1 VPGNC
6 RMGQVA
12 LAVAVGA
19 TGFWLSSSFLGKV
32 WANRIAAE
40 ETDPLIDPVEDYVT
54 AVRQL
59 VNNLGI
65 HTPNIADGP
74 FASILLAH
82 LSKVFALANSCLILL
97 RQQHPDEAF
106 GLARTI
112 VECAAN
118 LRYLTQSP
126 AEQTAR
132 ARLFVEYA
140 EKERRYWLEQIR
152 AHVEDSEIVQDA
164 EDFAEVSEVEKTGHK
179 PMSAL
184 GHWSGL
190 SNFVWKAMEMDHPLD
205 DPSSPLPLSLPLR
218 KKMYAEDYHS
228 PSNYVHCSE
237 RGLRNYY
244 PIAGQVYSVGSSFEE
259 YDKIAVTLLHLIVVH
274 LHESARYSLFGLGIS
289 PSASLYD
296 LVTPLF
302 ALFGGE
308 DIS

>member
-1 VPGNC
+1 
-6 RMGQVA
+6 MGQVA

-32 WANRIAAE
+32 WANRTATE
-40 ETDPLIDPVEDYVT
+40 ETDPLIDSVEDYVA

-59 VNNLGI
+59 VNDIGI
-65 HTPNIADGP
+65 HTPDVADGP

-82 LSKVFALANSCLILL
+82 LSKVFALADSCLILL

-118 LRYLTQSP
+118 LRYLTQNP

-132 ARLFVEYA
+132 AGLFVEYA

-152 AHVEDSEIVQDA
+152 VHVEDPEIVEDA
-164 EDFAEVSEVEKTGHK
+164 EDFAEVNEVEKAGHK
-179 PMSAL
+179 PLSAL

-190 SNFVWKAMEMDHPLD
+190 SDFVWKAMKMDHPLD
-205 DPSSPLPLSLPLR
+205 DASSPLPLPLPLR

-244 PIAGQVYSVGSSFEE
+244 PIPGQAYSVRSSSEE
-259 YDKIAVTLLHLIVVH
+259 YDVITVTLLHLIVVH
-274 LHESARYSLFGLGIS
+274 LHESVRYSLFGLGFS
-289 PSASLYD
+289 PSASLHD
-296 LVTPLF
+296 LF
-302 ALFGGE
+302 APLAVLFGGD